1 MDKELAREVVA
12 AAFRSGAELEKLL
25 VVLKQRCS
33 PPDYKAYA
41 RQVEMAID
49 GIDEALLDKVLA
61 EFPELRD
68 EIEAQQAASRRAM
81 P

>member
-25 VVLKQRCS
+25 DVLKARASAQ
-33 PPDYKAYA
+33 DYKDYA
-41 RQVEMAID
+41 RQVVAAID
-49 GIDEALLDKVLA
+49 AIDAALLDKVL
-61 EFPELRD
+61 EQFPELRG
-68 EIEAQQAASRRAM
+68 EIEARQERGGSAM